1 MERHMGNRVLHEI
14 PVATG
19 VPIPAPMRHRRHQTQ
34 NAIDGLRRGL
44 REIEITLLVANVN
57 FRARVYRKGI
67 LRKKRQREKSDLLA
81 PVINALLTR
90 AIPRHFTSKGLRLR
104 VPRFRAKFHG
114 GLYRVRLL
122 GPSFTLQVCQELPDN
137 SFSH

>member
-19 VPIPAPMRHRRHQTQ
+19 VPIPTPMRHRRHQTQ

-57 FRARVYRKGI
+57 FRTRGYRKGI
-67 LRKKRQREKSDLLA
+67 LRKRGRERRVTYLL
-81 PVINALLTR
+81 
-90 AIPRHFTSKGLRLR
+90 
-104 VPRFRAKFHG
+104 
-114 GLYRVRLL
+114 
-122 GPSFTLQVCQELPDN
+122 Q
-137 SFSH
+137 